1 MNQRLKLLAEQA
13 GFSTELSEAMAT
25 RHNTTSGLEKFAE
38 LIIQECARIARATP
52 CPYDDE
58 EIKQVFGHTWD
69 IAALAAG
76 RSIKDYFGV
85 RR

>member
-52 CPYDDE
+52 CPYNNE
-58 EIKQVFGHTWD
+58 ETKQVLGHTWD
-69 IAALAAG
+69 MACVEAG
-76 RSIKDYFGV
+76 RAIKQQFGSQQ
-85 RR
+85 

>member
-52 CPYDDE
+52 CPYNDE

-76 RSIKDYFGV
+76 RSIKNYFEGKE
-85 RR
+85 